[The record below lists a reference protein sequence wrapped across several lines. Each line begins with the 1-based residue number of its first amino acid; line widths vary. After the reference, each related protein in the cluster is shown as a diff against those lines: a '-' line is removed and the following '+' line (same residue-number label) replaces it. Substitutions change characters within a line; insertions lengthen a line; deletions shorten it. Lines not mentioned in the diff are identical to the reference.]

1 MTDEDGK
8 QGARLRLHRLWALTI
23 VMAVVLAVAGVT
35 PAGAQSTAT
44 VRVSNL
50 EAAET
55 SQISPGEGQQY
66 AQSFRTGSD
75 SVTLEKVRLHGR
87 TDQSNS
93 APAVSIRADSSGQPG
108 ATLQVL
114 TNPAID
120 SDIATFEDFT
130 TAGYVLA
137 ANTTYW
143 VVVHRPRG
151 TDSFI
156 FSVTSSAS
164 EPVVDTGW
172 SLGNNIRIALGNG
185 WNGQLFDQWSMRMAI
200 LHPSRAGYSASLSH
214 ACPAA
219 KAPSHSFFGWRL
231 RD

>member
-1 MTDEDGK
+1 MKMASNAT
-8 QGARLRLHRLWALTI
+8 RLRVYMLWVSAMAMALMLVSSNIAT
-23 VMAVVLAVAGVT
+23 
-35 PAGAQSTAT
+35 AGAQSAT
-44 VRVSNL
+44 VRVSTL
-50 EAAET
+50 GTAET
-55 SQISPGEGQQY
+55 SQFSPGEGQQY

-75 SVTLEKVRLHGR
+75 AVTLERVRLHGR

-93 APAVSIRADSSGQPG
+93 APAVSIRADRSGQPG
-108 ATLQVL
+108 ATLQAL
-114 TNPAID
+114 MNPSID

-172 SLGNNIRIALGNG
+172 SLGNNIRIAWGNG

-200 LHPSRAGYSASLSH
+200 YAG
-214 ACPAA
+214 PAQ
-219 KAPSHSFFGWRL
+219 PGGL
-231 RD
+231 